1 MANASDSNR
10 KVDLKRLESLVDKD
24 PKNFEAHIKIAEY
37 YRQSGNFFE
46 AFSWLNKANKR
57 FPDKITPYIE
67 LGYIFIEKND
77 YHEALRMFE
86 KATEIDPNN
95 YRGWIGIS
103 KVSEHY
109 NEREETVNACIAA
122 MKAAPDDPE
131 ALTIVLKCLVKSNE
145 LDRAVALIH
154 KIREIKEMDAL
165 HVYVTDFYQ
174 GLIYLKQKLFQK
186 AIGVLE
192 GIPKESYKFP
202 TALHNIGLAYSDLK
216 VFDKAELYF
225 KKALEFDEI
234 KNNPHVWV
242 NYGLMFEKAKNYESA
257 LSSYNTANEL
267 QPGIWPW
274 VEHMKAIFIDKVPP
288 PANHKNL
295 QNVDTKMNAGDIEQI
310 DYSLYLGCVIPNR
323 YPVIEA
329 ATRLFYDELGV
340 KLKEMEGASCCP
352 APGVFRSFDIPTWL
366 TIAARN
372 ITIAEDNK
380 SDVLTLCNGCY
391 GTLLEADHKLKNQ
404 SEKKDMVNEHLGK
417 IGKEYKGSV
426 KVKHIIE
433 SMYYDIGMKK
443 LEPHFMKKWK
453 NLPVAVHYGCHIL
466 KPSDTKPWGENV
478 TEEPR
483 FFDELVDLT
492 GAHSIHYKDKN
503 MCCGA
508 GGAVRTAVKEVS
520 LDFTREKLENVRN
533 VGGQAIITCCPFCH
547 LQYDLGQVEVNGIF
561 KDVIGEPYQIP
572 VIYVT
577 QLFDYAYGKDPYSI
591 GLLRPNQPAGTP
603 PFTDNSPV
611 FETFLD

>member
-1 MANASDSNR
+1 MANASDSNI
-10 KVDLKRLESLVDKD
+10 KVELKRLESLVDKD
-24 PKNFEAHIKIAEY
+24 PKNYEAHMEIAEY
-37 YRQSGNFFE
+37 YHQLSNFFE

-57 FPDKITPYIE
+57 FPDKTGPFIE
-67 LGYIFIEKND
+67 LGYIFIEKNE
-77 YHEALRMFE
+77 YQEALRMFE
-86 KATEIDPNN
+86 RATEIDPNN
-95 YRGWIGIS
+95 YRGWIGIT

-109 NEREETVNACIAA
+109 DEKEEIVNACISA

-131 ALTIVLKCLVKSNE
+131 ALTTVLKSLVRANE
-145 LDRAVALIH
+145 LDRAKAVIK
-154 KIREIKEMDAL
+154 KIKGFKNLEPDYQKK
-165 HVYVTDFYQ
+165 TDFYS
-174 GLIYLKQKLFQK
+174 GFIFLKQKLFNK
-186 AIGVLE
+186 AISILKT
-192 GIPKESYKFP
+192 IPKESCKYP
-202 TALHNIGLAYSDLK
+202 AALHNIGLAYSDLK
-216 VFDKAELYF
+216 TFDKAEMYF
-225 KKALEFDEI
+225 KKAMETEEI
-234 KNNPHVWV
+234 KKNPHAWV

-257 LSSYNTANEL
+257 LSAYNTANEL

-274 VEHMKAIFIDKVPP
+274 IEHMKAIFIDKVPP
-288 PANHKNL
+288 H
-295 QNVDTKMNAGDIEQI
+295 
-310 DYSLYLGCVIPNR
+310 
-323 YPVIEA
+323 PVIEA
-329 ATRLFYDELGV
+329 ATRLFMDELGV

-372 ITIAEDNK
+372 ITIGEQNK
-380 SDVLTLCNGCY
+380 SDIITLCNGCY
-391 GTLLEADHKLKNQ
+391 GTLLEADHLLKQ
-404 SEKKDMVNEHLGK
+404 KSDKKDMVNEHLGK
-417 IGKEYKGSV
+417 IGKEYEGSI

-433 SMYYDIGMKK
+433 AMYYDIGKDK
-443 LEPHFMKKWK
+443 LNDHIVKKWK

-478 TEEPR
+478 SEEPR

-508 GGAVRTAVKEVS
+508 GGAVRTAMKEVS

-547 LQYDLGQVEVNGIF
+547 LQYDLGQLEVNGIF
-561 KDVIGEPYQIP
+561 KDMIGEPYQIP
-572 VIYVT
+572 VVYVT

-603 PFTDNSPV
+603 PFTDNSPL

>member
-1 MANASDSNR
+1 MANASDSNI
-10 KVDLKRLESLVDKD
+10 KVELKRLESLVDKD
-24 PKNFEAHIKIAEY
+24 PKNYEAHMEIAEY
-37 YRQSGNFFE
+37 YHKLHNFFE

-57 FPDKITPYIE
+57 FPDEIGPFIE

-77 YHEALRMFE
+77 YQEALRMFE
-86 KATEIDPNN
+86 RATEIDPNN
-95 YRGWIGIS
+95 YRGWIGITL
-103 KVSEHY
+103 VSEHY
-109 NEREETVNACIAA
+109 DEKEEVVNACISA

-131 ALTIVLKCLVKSNE
+131 ALTTVLKSLVRANE
-145 LDRAVALIH
+145 LERAKAVIT
-154 KIREIKEMDAL
+154 KINGLKNLEPDYQKK
-165 HVYVTDFYQ
+165 TDFYS
-174 GLIYLKQKLFQK
+174 GFILLRQKLFIK
-186 AIGVLE
+186 AINILE
-192 GIPKESYKFP
+192 TIPKESCKYP
-202 TALHNIGLAYSDLK
+202 AALHNIGLAYSDLK
-216 VFDKAELYF
+216 VFDKAEMFF
-225 KKALEFDEI
+225 KKALEFDEV
-234 KNNPHVWV
+234 KNNPHAWV

-257 LSSYNTANEL
+257 LSAYNTANEL

-288 PANHKNL
+288 PENHKNL
-295 QNVDTKMNAGDIEQI
+295 QQVDSKTDFGDTEQI

-329 ATRLFYDELGV
+329 ATRLFMDELGV

-372 ITIAEDNK
+372 ITIGEQNK
-380 SDVLTLCNGCY
+380 SDIITLCNGCY
-391 GTLLEADHKLKNQ
+391 GTLLEADHLLKQ
-404 SEKKDMVNEHLGK
+404 KSDKKEMVNEHLGK
-417 IGKEYKGSV
+417 IGKEYEGSI

-433 SMYYDIGMKK
+433 AMYYDIGKDK
-443 LEPHFMKKWK
+443 LERHLLKKWK

-478 TEEPR
+478 SEEPR
-483 FFDELVDLT
+483 FFDELVELT
-492 GAHSIHYKDKN
+492 GAQSIHYKDKN

-508 GGAVRTAVKEVS
+508 GGAVRTAMKEVS

-561 KDVIGEPYQIP
+561 KDQIEEPFQTP
-572 VIYVT
+572 VVYVT
-577 QLFDYAYGKDPYSI
+577 QLFDYVYGKDPYSI

-603 PFTDNSPV
+603 PFTDNSPL